1 MFMKNYLLDT
11 NICVYYI
18 KGLYQLDTKIK
29 EIGLENC
36 YISEI
41 TIAELK
47 FGVENSSSSRKKEN
61 KQIVVNFIDSLNIV
75 PILSCVDTY
84 AIEKARLRK
93 YR

>member
-36 YISEI
+36 YI
-41 TIAELK
+41 
-47 FGVENSSSSRKKEN
+47 
-61 KQIVVNFIDSLNIV
+61 
-75 PILSCVDTY
+75 
-84 AIEKARLRK
+84 
-93 YR
+93 